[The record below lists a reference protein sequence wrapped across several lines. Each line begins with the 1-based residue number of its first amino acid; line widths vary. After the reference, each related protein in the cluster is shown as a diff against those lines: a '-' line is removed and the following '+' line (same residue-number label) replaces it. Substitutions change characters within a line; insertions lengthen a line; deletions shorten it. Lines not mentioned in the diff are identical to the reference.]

1 MTSGRNMLSNTNH
14 AILQSIIDNLPSGV
28 TMFDADQRLVAYNQ
42 QVRTLLD
49 FPDELF
55 AHGMP
60 TLHDFALFNARR
72 GEYGPGDP
80 EKQARAVC
88 DRAHKQQA
96 HVFER
101 QRPDGTV
108 LEIRGTPLPTGG
120 FVSIYTDVTERK
132 RTEREARRLA
142 VYLDAVI
149 NALPQGVTVIDEHLV
164 IRLWNRSFE
173 QLLDLPEGLMK
184 PGVTFEDVARSNAL
198 RGEYGDVDVEAKVS
212 EASAL
217 ARQFLPHRLIR
228 QRPNGR
234 TLEIEGSALSID
246 GQIRGFVTTYTDITE
261 LRDTQGALERL
272 NTELDQRV
280 TQRTRALQDLNK
292 ELESFTYS
300 VSHDLRTPLR
310 SIQGFSTLLLET
322 EADKLSEQGRT
333 SLQRIQSNAGR
344 MGSLITDLLSMAQH
358 SRKDL
363 DLQRVDLSAVAQGV
377 AAELQRGDPGRRAD
391 WRIEPGLWV
400 QADLGLVLLVL
411 QNLLGNAWKYSAQ
424 RDVAVIELSRSGG
437 TDGMCWFEL
446 RDNGA
451 GFDMQYADQLFQP
464 FKRLHRPNEF
474 EGTGIGLAIVHRI
487 LQRHGGS
494 ITGQAEVGQGAL
506 FRFCLPCAQAELP
519 QGL

>member
-1 MTSGRNMLSNTNH
+1 
-14 AILQSIIDNLPSGV
+14 
-28 TMFDADQRLVAYNQ
+28 MFDAEQRLVVHNQ
-42 QVRTLLD
+42 QVRALLD

-55 AHGMP
+55 SHGLP
-60 TLHDFALFNARR
+60 TLYDLALFNARR

-80 EKQARAVC
+80 EQQARAVC
-88 DRAHKQQA
+88 ERARKQQA

-108 LEIRGTPLPTGG
+108 IEIRGTPLPGG
-120 FVSIYTDVTERK
+120 EFVSIYTDVTERK
-132 RTEREARRLA
+132 RTEEQARRLA
-142 VYLDAVI
+142 VYLDEVI

-184 PGVTFEDVARSNAL
+184 PGVTFEEVARSNAL
-198 RGEYGDVDVEAKVS
+198 RGEYGDVDVETKVA
-212 EASAL
+212 EAAAL
-217 ARQFLPHRLIR
+217 ARKFLPHRLIR

-234 TLEIEGSALSID
+234 TLEIEGSALTID

-261 LRDTQGALERL
+261 LRETQGALERL

-280 TQRTRALQDLNK
+280 TARTRALQELNK

-310 SIQGFSTLLLET
+310 SIEGFSTLLLET
-322 EADKLSEQGRT
+322 EADRLSEQGRT
-333 SLQRIQSNAGR
+333 SLHRIRSNAGR

-358 SRKDL
+358 SRGEL
-363 DLQRVDLSAVAQGV
+363 DLQRVHLSVLAESVAS
-377 AAELQRGDPGRRAD
+377 ELQRSEPARQVQ

-400 QADLGLVLLVL
+400 QADPALTQLVL
-411 QNLLGNAWKYSAQ
+411 QNLLGNAWKFTAQ
-424 RDVAVIELSRSGG
+424 RTPAVIELGRAGEA
-437 TDGMCWFEL
+437 DGMCWFEL

-451 GFDMQYADQLFQP
+451 GFDMRYADQLFQP
-464 FKRLHRPNEF
+464 FQRLHRPHEF
-474 EGTGIGLAIVHRI
+474 DGQGMGLAIVQRI
-487 LQRHGGS
+487 LQRHGGL
-494 ITGQAEVGQGAL
+494 ITGQAQVDQGAL
-506 FRFCLPCAQAELP
+506 FRFCLPRAPAEVP

>member
-1 MTSGRNMLSNTNH
+1 MLSTSHH
-14 AILQSIIDNLPSGV
+14 AILQSIIDHLPSGV

-60 TLHDFALFNARR
+60 TLYDFALFNARR

-80 EKQARAVC
+80 EQQAQAVS
-88 DRAHKQQA
+88 DRARSLQP

-108 LEIRGTPLPTGG
+108 IEIRGTPLPTGG

-132 RTEREARRLA
+132 RTEQEARRLA
-142 VYLDAVI
+142 VYLDTVI

-184 PGVTFEDVARSNAL
+184 PGVTFEEVARSNAL
-198 RGEYGDVDVEAKVS
+198 RGEYGEVDVETKVA
-212 EASAL
+212 EAAAL

-234 TLEIEGSALSID
+234 TLEIVGSALSVD
-246 GQIRGFVTTYTDITE
+246 DQIRGFVTTYTDITE
-261 LRDTQGALERL
+261 LREAQQALERL
-272 NTELDQRV
+272 NADLDQRV
-280 TQRTRALQDLNK
+280 TERTRALQNLNK

-310 SIQGFSTLLLET
+310 SIEGFAALLLET
-322 EADKLSEQGRT
+322 EAGQLSEQGRS

-344 MGSLITDLLSMAQH
+344 MGALITDLLSMAQH
-358 SRKDL
+358 SRGQI
-363 DLQRVDLSAVAQGV
+363 DLQRVDLGALAQAVAS
-377 AAELQRGDPGRRAD
+377 ELQRGEPTRRAD

-400 QADLGLVLLVL
+400 QADPGLLRLVL
-411 QNLLGNAWKYSAQ
+411 QNLLGNAWKYTAQ
-424 RDVAVIELSRSGG
+424 RDVAVIELRASGR
-437 TDGMCWFEL
+437 TDGRCWFEL
-446 RDNGA
+446 KDNGA

-464 FKRLHRPNEF
+464 FKRLHRPHEF
-474 EGTGIGLAIVHRI
+474 EGTGIGLAIVQRV

-494 ITGQAEVGQGAL
+494 ITGQAEVGQGAV
-506 FRFCLPCAQAELP
+506 FRFCLPCAEAELP

>member
-1 MTSGRNMLSNTNH
+1 MLTNTH
-14 AILQSIIDNLPSGV
+14 HTTLQSIIDNLPSGV

-42 QVRTLLD
+42 QVRSLLD
-49 FPDELF
+49 FPDTLF
-55 AHGMP
+55 EHGMP
-60 TLHDFALFNARR
+60 SLYDLAVFNARR

-80 EKQARAVC
+80 EQQAQAVC
-88 DRAHKQQA
+88 ERARMLQP

-101 QRPDGTV
+101 ERPDGTV
-108 LEIRGTPLPTGG
+108 IEMRGTPLPDGG
-120 FVSIYTDVTERK
+120 FVSIYTDITERQ

-149 NALPQGVTVIDEHLV
+149 NALPQGVTVIDENLV

-173 QLLDLPEGLMK
+173 QLLDLPAGLMR

-198 RGEYGDVDVEAKVS
+198 RGEYGEVDVETKVA
-212 EASAL
+212 EAAAL

-261 LRDTQGALERL
+261 LRETQGALERL
-272 NTELDQRV
+272 NAELDQRV
-280 TQRTRALQDLNK
+280 TDRTRALQDLNK

-310 SIQGFSTLLLET
+310 SIQGFATLLLET
-322 EADKLSEQGRT
+322 EAERLSGQGRS

-358 SRKDL
+358 SRGEL
-363 DLQRVDLSAVAQGV
+363 DLKRIDLSVLAHEVAG
-377 AAELQRGDPGRRAD
+377 ELQRGDPSRQARWHIA
-391 WRIEPGLWV
+391 PGLWV
-400 QADLGLVLLVL
+400 QADPSLARLVL
-411 QNLLGNAWKYSAQ
+411 QNLLGNAWKYTAQ
-424 RDVAVIELSRSGG
+424 QDVAEIELNPTGEA
-437 TDGMCWFEL
+437 DGMCWLEL

-474 EGTGIGLAIVHRI
+474 EGTGIGLAIVQRI

-494 ITGQAEVGQGAL
+494 IQGQAEVNRGAV
-506 FRFCLPCAQAELP
+506 FSFCLPRVSSQPP

>member
-1 MTSGRNMLSNTNH
+1 
-14 AILQSIIDNLPSGV
+14 
-28 TMFDADQRLVAYNQ
+28 
-42 QVRTLLD
+42 
-49 FPDELF
+49 
-55 AHGMP
+55 
-60 TLHDFALFNARR
+60 
-72 GEYGPGDP
+72 
-80 EKQARAVC
+80 
-88 DRAHKQQA
+88 
-96 HVFER
+96 VFER

-108 LEIRGTPLPTGG
+108 LDIRGTPLPTGG

-217 ARQFLPHRLIR
+217 ARQILPHRLIR

-333 SLQRIQSNAGR
+333 SLQRIQANAGR

-411 QNLLGNAWKYSAQ
+411 QNLMGNAWKYSAQ

-437 TDGMCWFEL
+437 TDGMRWFEL

-494 ITGQAEVGQGAL
+494 VTGQAEVGQGAL

>member
-1 MTSGRNMLSNTNH
+1 
-14 AILQSIIDNLPSGV
+14 
-28 TMFDADQRLVAYNQ
+28 MFDAKQRLVVYNQ
-42 QVRTLLD
+42 QARTLLD

-60 TLHDFALFNARR
+60 TLYDLALFNARR

-80 EKQARAVC
+80 EQQARAVSE
-88 DRAHKQQA
+88 RAHKQQA

-108 LEIRGTPLPTGG
+108 IEIRGTPLPGG
-120 FVSIYTDVTERK
+120 EFVSIYTDVTERK
-132 RTEREARRLA
+132 RTEEQARRLA
-142 VYLDAVI
+142 VYLDTVI
-149 NALPQGVTVIDEHLV
+149 NTLPQGVTVIDEHLV

-184 PGVTFEDVARSNAL
+184 PGVTFEEVARSNAQ
-198 RGEYGDVDVEAKVS
+198 RGEYGDVDVETKVA
-212 EASAL
+212 EAAAL

-234 TLEIEGSALSID
+234 TLEIEGSALTID

-261 LRDTQGALERL
+261 LRETQNALERL
-272 NTELDQRV
+272 NAELDQRV
-280 TQRTRALQDLNK
+280 TARTRALQELNK

-310 SIQGFSTLLLET
+310 SIEGFSTLLLET
-322 EADKLSEQGRT
+322 EADRLSEQGRT
-333 SLQRIQSNAGR
+333 SLQRIRSNAGR

-358 SRKDL
+358 SRGEP
-363 DLQRVDLSAVAQGV
+363 DLQRVHLSAMAEAVAG
-377 AAELQRGDPGRRAD
+377 ELQRSEPARQVQ

-400 QADLGLVLLVL
+400 LADPALAQLVL
-411 QNLLGNAWKYSAQ
+411 QNLLGNAWKYTAQ
-424 RDVAVIELSRSGG
+424 RAPAVIELGCAG
-437 TDGMCWFEL
+437 EADGMCWFEL

-451 GFDMQYADQLFQP
+451 GFDMRYADQLFQP
-464 FKRLHRPNEF
+464 FQRLHRPHEF
-474 EGTGIGLAIVHRI
+474 DGQGMGLAIVQRI
-487 LQRHGGS
+487 LQRHGGV
-494 ITGQAEVGQGAL
+494 ITGQAQVDQGAL
-506 FRFCLPCAQAELP
+506 FRFCLPCAAAEEP

>member
-1 MTSGRNMLSNTNH
+1 MLSNTNH

-42 QVRTLLD
+42 QVRKLLD

-60 TLHDFALFNARR
+60 TLYDFALFNARR

-80 EKQARAVC
+80 QQQARAVC
-88 DRAHKQQA
+88 ERARSLQP

-108 LEIRGTPLPTGG
+108 VEMRGTPLPTGG
-120 FVSIYTDVTERK
+120 FVSIYTDITERK
-132 RTEREARRLA
+132 RVEHEARRLA
-142 VYLDAVI
+142 AYLDAVI
-149 NALPQGVTVIDEHLV
+149 NALPQGVTVVDENLV

-184 PGVTFEDVARSNAL
+184 PGVSFEDVARSNAL
-198 RGEYGDVDVEAKVS
+198 RGEYGDVDVEAKVA
-212 EASAL
+212 EATAL

-234 TLEIEGSALSID
+234 TLEIEGNALSID

-261 LRDTQGALERL
+261 LRETQGALERL
-272 NTELDQRV
+272 NAELDQRV
-280 TQRTRALQDLNK
+280 THRTRALQELNK

-310 SIQGFSTLLLET
+310 SIEGFSTLLLET
-322 EADKLSEQGRT
+322 EAEKLSEQGRV
-333 SLQRIQSNAGR
+333 SLQRIKSNAAR
-344 MGSLITDLLSMAQH
+344 MGSLITDLLAMAQH
-358 SRKDL
+358 SRSH
-363 DLQRVDLSAVAQGV
+363 LQLQPVDLSALAHAVATD
-377 AAELQRGDPGRRAD
+377 LQRSEPDRQAD

-400 QADLGLVLLVL
+400 QADPALVRLVL
-411 QNLLGNAWKYSAQ
+411 QNLLGNAWKYTAQ
-424 RDVAVIELSRSGG
+424 QPVAVIELSRTGT
-437 TDGMCWFEL
+437 TDGMGLFSV

-474 EGTGIGLAIVHRI
+474 DGTGIGLAIAHRI
-487 LQRHGGS
+487 VQRHGGS
-494 ITGQAEVGQGAL
+494 IWGQAQVNRGAL
-506 FRFCLPCAQAELP
+506 FSFSLPSAQTQAPE
-519 QGL
+519 GL